1 MAERRTRCGASGH
14 TIATPA
20 GLTLT
25 ATMRFM
31 DVVPVRRDG
40 TGRLVGVGLVEVA
53 DSDGQPRWTLID
65 GHDVPGESIDESVE
79 RSIQASLG
87 ADAHGQL
94 AKLQPPWITNPRPR
108 VDGTRV
114 RGRAP
119 RSRDEDAIAVE
130 LSGSFQPQGPVH
142 RFSWFLVTALP
153 PRDEIAA
160 GVRAVLA
167 DFLEAEGE
175 FGLAARLRLS

>member
-1 MAERRTRCGASGH
+1 M
-14 TIATPA
+14 A
-20 GLTLT
+20 GLTAT

-31 DVVPVRRDG
+31 DLVPVRRDG

-53 DSDGQPRWTLID
+53 DPDGRPRWTLID
-65 GHDVPGESIDESVE
+65 GLEVPGESIDESVE
-79 RSIQASLG
+79 RSIRASLG
-87 ADAHGQL
+87 AEAHGYL
-94 AKLQPPWITNPRPR
+94 AKLQPPWITDPRPR

-114 RGRAP
+114 RGRPP
-119 RSRDEDAIAVE
+119 RSRGEEAIAVE
-130 LSGSFQPQGPVH
+130 LSGSFQPQGAVH

-153 PRDEIAA
+153 AREEIAA
-160 GVRAVLA
+160 GVRLVLA